1 MRDNPGV
8 LATTAELVI
17 GLTLA
22 AALFVA
28 WVVSLAL
35 LVADSISTGSKVLW
49 FVLLTLL
56 APVSIPVYLVL
67 RHRRGASGA
76 ARSPA

>member
-1 MRDNPGV
+1 M

-22 AALFVA
+22 TALFVA
-28 WVVSLAL
+28 WVVSLVL

-49 FVLLTLL
+49 FVLLTIL
-56 APVSIPVYLVL
+56 APISVPVYLFL
-67 RHRRGASGA
+67 RRRRGASGA